1 MVKLKNSGFFERY
14 VHLKLNKKSIRARK
28 IDGSIFFVLLCYIQD
43 AYNFK
48 KDIFYKYQYQILKI
62 TVKAKKYN
70 RRNVKYE
77 FILVIS
83 NRMHRRVGCTAQV

>member
-43 AYNFK
+43 AYNLK
-48 KDIFYKYQYQILKI
+48 KDIFYKYQ
-62 TVKAKKYN
+62 
-70 RRNVKYE
+70 
-77 FILVIS
+77 
-83 NRMHRRVGCTAQV
+83 